1 MCICV
6 TLAGRRSQGYHTLK
20 RNSDANKGV
29 GEGLMTADDG
39 KRVDVV
45 ATSQKTHTK
54 TNSDTHTHAHTNGQN
69 VVYAFGIRVIDGGSP
84 MSMSLASRS

>member
-6 TLAGRRSQGYHTLK
+6 TGAGRRSQGYHTLK
-20 RNSDANKGV
+20 RNSEANKGV

-39 KRVDVV
+39 KRVDVA

-54 TNSDTHTHAHTNGQN
+54 TNSHTHAHTNGRN
-69 VVYAFGIRVIDGGSP
+69 VVYACGIRVIDGVSP